1 MAVAG
6 RVGRCSAPGATAVLL
21 SMFSTLVT
29 SGPLAPALTSQV
41 IDAPSRTSSWPA
53 RRRIA
58 IGRNAS
64 CEPSDIVTKPKP
76 LLALNHL
83 ILASTL
89 RPGGASSQKYSGRL
103 AYLCSH

>member
-1 MAVAG
+1 KQLAAPSMAGAG
-6 RVGRCSAPGATAVLL
+6 LGGRCSAPGATAVLL
-21 SMFSTLVT
+21 SILSTLVT

-41 IDAPSRTSSWPA
+41 IEAPSRTSSKPA

-64 CEPSDIVTKPKP
+64 CEPSAIVTKPKP

-83 ILASTL
+83 TLASTW
-89 RPGGASSQKYSGRL
+89 RPGGSSSRKQSG
-103 AYLCSH
+103 